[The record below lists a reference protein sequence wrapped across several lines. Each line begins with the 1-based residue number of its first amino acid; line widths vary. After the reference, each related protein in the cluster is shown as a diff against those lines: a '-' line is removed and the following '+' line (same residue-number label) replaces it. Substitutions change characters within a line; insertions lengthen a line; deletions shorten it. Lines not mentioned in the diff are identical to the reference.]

1 MSKPNL
7 LLLHGALGAK
17 QQLKPLAE
25 KLKAAFTVY
34 DMNFSGHGGAPF
46 HNAFSIDQFAVE
58 LEQFIESKKL
68 QGIHIFGYSMGGYV
82 ALSLAS
88 RSPQL
93 IDKIFTLGA
102 KFNWTP
108 ATAEKEVKMLNPEKI
123 EEKVP
128 AFAKALADRHAP
140 YEWKEVL
147 YKTKDMMLELGDKP
161 VLTPAALSKI
171 SNQVVIGIGDQDN
184 MVSIDESETVANQL
198 ANGEIK
204 VFEGFKHPI
213 EQVDHSLLSEEIINC
228 FKSMY

>member
-17 QQLKPLAE
+17 QQLKPLAD
-25 KLKAAFTVY
+25 KLGAVFTVY
-34 DMNFSGHGGAPF
+34 DMNFSGHGGTQF
-46 HNAFSIDQFAVE
+46 QDTFTINQFAVE

-93 IDKIFTLGA
+93 IDKIFTLGT
-102 KFNWTP
+102 KFDWTP

-140 YEWKEVL
+140 NDWKEVL

-161 VLTPAALSKI
+161 VLTPTALSKI

-198 ANGEIK
+198 INGKIK
-204 VFEGFKHPI
+204 IFEGFKHPI
-213 EQVDHSLLSEEIINC
+213 EQVEINVLVDGLTN
-228 FKSMY
+228 FF

>member
-17 QQLKPLAE
+17 QQLKPLAD
-25 KLKAAFTVY
+25 KLGAAFTVY
-34 DMNFSGHGGAPF
+34 DMNFSGHGGTQF
-46 HNAFSIDQFAVE
+46 QDTFTINQFAVE

-93 IDKIFTLGA
+93 IDKIFTFGT

-108 ATAEKEVKMLNPEKI
+108 ATAEKEVKMLNPVKI

-140 YEWKEVL
+140 NDWKEVL

-161 VLTPAALSKI
+161 LLTPAALSKI

-213 EQVDHSLLSEEIINC
+213 EQADIEILVDDLTHYI
-228 FKSMY
+228 KK

>member
-17 QQLKPLAE
+17 QQLKPLADQLE
-25 KLKAAFTVY
+25 AAFTVY
-34 DMNFSGHGGAPF
+34 DMNFSGHGGTPF
-46 HNAFSIDQFAVE
+46 QDAFSIDQFAVE

-82 ALSLAS
+82 AHSLAS

-93 IDKIFTLGA
+93 IDKIFTLGT

-198 ANGEIK
+198 INGKIK
-204 VFEGFKHPI
+204 IFEGFKHPI
-213 EQVDHSLLSEEIINC
+213 EQVEINILVDDLTN
-228 FKSMY
+228 FLKK